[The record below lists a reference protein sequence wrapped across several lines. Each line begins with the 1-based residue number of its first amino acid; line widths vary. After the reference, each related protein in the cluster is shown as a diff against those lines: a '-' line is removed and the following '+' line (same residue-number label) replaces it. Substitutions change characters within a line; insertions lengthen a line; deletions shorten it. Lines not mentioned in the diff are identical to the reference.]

1 MTRAVAPTAP
11 MTVTAPFAP
20 LLRDQLRSEVIKMRS
35 ARSLW
40 LLPLLALAVPPVMA
54 AVVGLTG
61 SLEPDDTVLG
71 GALTGTSLAL
81 AVIGAWAALV
91 VTTEF
96 GSGTIRPVLTAT
108 PWRDLLLAAKTLL
121 VVTVSTAVGIPA
133 VTAAWLIGGA
143 IIDGTRYADG
153 QAFPG
158 MLGIY
163 CCFPAVAALG
173 LAVGVALRSSAGAVA
188 VITAHVVLPQVTAA
202 QALGELHRWV
212 TVVAPSA
219 VVAKLSQSAD
229 GAPELMGSLG
239 GWPRLA
245 LVAAGAVGA
254 LGLARRTLN
263 RADI

>member
-1 MTRAVAPTAP
+1 
-11 MTVTAPFAP
+11 MTVVSAPLAP
-20 LLRDQLRSEVIKMRS
+20 LLRDQLRSEVIKTRS

-40 LLPLLALAVPPVMA
+40 LLPLLALSVPPVMA
-54 AVVGLTG
+54 GVVGLTG

-108 PWRDLLLAAKTLL
+108 PWRDLLLAAKALL
-121 VVTVSTAVGIPA
+121 VVAVSTAVGVLA
-133 VTAAWLIGGA
+133 VTTAWLIGGA
-143 IIDGTRYADG
+143 VIDGGTYAAG
-153 QAFPG
+153 QPFPG
-158 MLGIY
+158 MIGIY
-163 CCFPAVAALG
+163 CCFPAVAVLG
-173 LAVGVALRSSAGAVA
+173 LAVGVAVRSSAGAVA

-202 QALGELHRWV
+202 QALGELHKWV

-219 VVAKLSQSAD
+219 VVAKLSQSSD
-229 GAPELMGSLG
+229 GAAELMGSLG

-245 LVAAGAVGA
+245 LVAVGAVAA
-254 LGLARRTLN
+254 LGMARRTLN